1 MFLDNLSTSVLK
13 LCDTRR
19 LSYEAASERCDLS
32 SRYFADIARG
42 KTAPTILTLEKLCV
56 GFDLTPNDLL
66 IPSELWREMAF
77 REPMPVT
84 HIRCFHFFH
93 GLTGFPV
100 CPQCGRTLE
109 REYQPYCDRCGQ
121 CLDWKRFLQS
131 NDYPASEIIL
141 TATYLL
147 IRPAS
152 FTCWLLLACPFPL
165 LSIFLHFPIDF
176 LFADFTSVPAWANS
190 LMASWMA

>member
-1 MFLDNLSTSVLK
+1 MRTIISYEPLWKTLQEKGISQYYLLQNGLDNKTLDSLK
-13 LCDTRR
+13 K
-19 LSYEAASERCDLS
+19 
-32 SRYFADIARG
+32 G
-42 KTAPTILTLEKLCV
+42 KNITLLTLEKLCV
-56 GFDLTPNDLL
+56 GFDLTPNARL

-121 CLDWKRFLQS
+121 CLDWKGFS
-131 NDYPASEIIL
+131 KATIIL
-141 TATYLL
+141 
-147 IRPAS
+147 PQK
-152 FTCWLLLACPFPL
+152 
-165 LSIFLHFPIDF
+165 
-176 LFADFTSVPAWANS
+176 
-190 LMASWMA
+190 

>member
-100 CPQCGRTLE
+100 CPQCGIGLVKKGDEVIFHHR
-109 REYQPYCDRCGQ
+109 
-121 CLDWKRFLQS
+121 
-131 NDYPASEIIL
+131 
-141 TATYLL
+141 
-147 IRPAS
+147 
-152 FTCWLLLACPFPL
+152 
-165 LSIFLHFPIDF
+165 LSLG
-176 LFADFTSVPAWANS
+176 V
-190 LMASWMA
+190 

>member
-1 MFLDNLSTSVLK
+1 MTIFDYGPLWKTMERMQVSQYQLLKGGIDNKTLDSLK
-13 LCDTRR
+13 K
-19 LSYEAASERCDLS
+19 
-32 SRYFADIARG
+32 G
-42 KTAPTILTLEKLCV
+42 KNITLLTLEKLCV

-121 CLDWKRFLQS
+121 CLDWKGFS
-131 NDYPASEIIL
+131 KATIIL
-141 TATYLL
+141 
-147 IRPAS
+147 PQK
-152 FTCWLLLACPFPL
+152 
-165 LSIFLHFPIDF
+165 
-176 LFADFTSVPAWANS
+176 
-190 LMASWMA
+190 